1 MIIYL
6 CMKYESNTLIFSKD
20 IERKLFSYGTY
31 GRTDSGDTIC
41 SPIENGG
48 GINIYIL
55 FVCVFL
61 FIIIYVS
68 EVDNVGFISV
78 CSVHLFPFRM
88 SLLQK
93 YKHKNQ

>member
-48 GINIYIL
+48 GIDIYIL
-55 FVCVFL
+55 FVCVWFSFYYYL
-61 FIIIYVS
+61 RFRGRQCRVYIGMFCPFVS
-68 EVDNVGFISV
+68 FQNVSATEI
-78 CSVHLFPFRM
+78 
-88 SLLQK
+88 
-93 YKHKNQ
+93 